1 MNMSNVSKLNVLC
14 NSIVGKVRRGGKR
27 SRVRYNG
34 VPRSKGGRHTGHSSG
49 PCEFV
54 ETGGSAC
61 DAEGPGVNAKPQGRG
76 VGVLAMHAVGAT
88 QKGRGGRGGERER
101 IRGRVGGAPGSTY
114 ERGHGHSL
122 RRTKHPV

>member
-1 MNMSNVSKLNVLC
+1 MEA
-14 NSIVGKVRRGGKR
+14 
-27 SRVRYNG
+27 NG
-34 VPRSKGGRHTGHSSG
+34 AACAKTGSHAPKGGGTQGAVPG

-61 DAEGPGVNAKPQGRG
+61 DAEGPGVNAKPQGKG

-101 IRGRVGGAPGSTY
+101 IGGRIGGGTGEHVRVRARAFAAADKASGLARVPDRPPPAYGS
-114 ERGHGHSL
+114 
-122 RRTKHPV
+122 V